1 LDICV
6 ANLVRQDTNA
16 RSISLDELD
25 ANFRCSRRA
34 SLDMKLSLNTQRA
47 CKICCCCMNT
57 HT

>member
-25 ANFRCSRRA
+25 AYFWCSRRA

-47 CKICCCCMNT
+47 CKICCCCM
-57 HT
+57 